1 MSKTGT
7 IDREFKLD
15 HQSCDEIAD
24 LISGFC
30 TDAGADTRDVLRYR
44 LSAEEC
50 LLYWLNQGLEGSK
63 VTLAAGRYLFS
74 NFFSISIEAETGNP
88 YLDKEKSEVFGSFC
102 DSILVSLHLNPEY
115 SIRNRETR
123 IRFKVKK
130 KQRGQ
135 IATLLMVIAA
145 AAAFGALGL
154 LMPEGLRLG
163 ILSTVIEP
171 IYDTFF
177 KVLGCIA
184 GPMIFLSVAWGVYG
198 IGDTATLGQIGK
210 KMMLKYTGLV
220 FIVTACTT
228 VFFPFLGPGLS
239 AAADQGGQLS
249 TITELILGIF
259 PSNIIEPF
267 TSGNTLQIIFL
278 AIVIGIALLYLGR
291 QTSSLAKAIEQ
302 INVLVQFLMELI
314 SRLVPYVIFL
324 VVVNLIWSGNFTTI
338 SRMWKLI
345 LAFALMTL
353 AVTLAILAYVS
364 GRHRVRISTLIKKS
378 MPAFLVGLTT
388 ASSAAAFGT
397 SVSTCEKKYGID
409 SSIVSFGVPLGM
421 VINKPVSGL
430 LNLLLAFYFADVYDI
445 PCSVGWIVAAIFV
458 SAMVAIACPP
468 IPGGGAAAYAMLYV
482 QLGIP
487 DAALALTLALDM
499 LLDFIVT
506 AFSVVII
513 QYTLIDISAGMG
525 MIDKKV
531 LRSEET

>member
-1 MSKTGT
+1 MRKTGT

-115 SIRNRETR
+115 SIRNGETR

-154 LMPEGLRLG
+154 LMPEGLRQGVLR
-163 ILSTVIEP
+163 TVIEP

-345 LAFALMTL
+345 MAFALMTL
-353 AVTLAILAYVS
+353 ATTLAILAYVS

-397 SVSTCEKKYGID
+397 SVSTTTCKE
-409 SSIVSFGVPLGM
+409 IV
-421 VINKPVSGL
+421 IR
-430 LNLLLAFYFADVYDI
+430 
-445 PCSVGWIVAAIFV
+445 SV
-458 SAMVAIACPP
+458 
-468 IPGGGAAAYAMLYV
+468 
-482 QLGIP
+482 
-487 DAALALTLALDM
+487 
-499 LLDFIVT
+499 
-506 AFSVVII
+506 
-513 QYTLIDISAGMG
+513 
-525 MIDKKV
+525 
-531 LRSEET
+531 

>member
-15 HQSCDEIAD
+15 HRSCDEIAD
-24 LISGFC
+24 IISGFC

-63 VTLAAGRYLFS
+63 VTLASGRYLFS

-239 AAADQGGQLS
+239 AAADQGG
-249 TITELILGIF
+249 
-259 PSNIIEPF
+259 
-267 TSGNTLQIIFL
+267 
-278 AIVIGIALLYLGR
+278 
-291 QTSSLAKAIEQ
+291 
-302 INVLVQFLMELI
+302 
-314 SRLVPYVIFL
+314 
-324 VVVNLIWSGNFTTI
+324 
-338 SRMWKLI
+338 
-345 LAFALMTL
+345 
-353 AVTLAILAYVS
+353 
-364 GRHRVRISTLIKKS
+364 
-378 MPAFLVGLTT
+378 
-388 ASSAAAFGT
+388 
-397 SVSTCEKKYGID
+397 
-409 SSIVSFGVPLGM
+409 
-421 VINKPVSGL
+421 
-430 LNLLLAFYFADVYDI
+430 
-445 PCSVGWIVAAIFV
+445 
-458 SAMVAIACPP
+458 
-468 IPGGGAAAYAMLYV
+468 GAAAYAMLYV